1 MSETESNSL
10 TPVAWRY
17 TLLMELKQTEVRL
30 TQDRTDTPFGR
41 RGTDYD
47 PSYTFTE
54 EPLFL
59 ARPARNPA

>member
-30 TQDRTDTPFGR
+30 TQDRATPRSG
-41 RGTDYD
+41 
-47 PSYTFTE
+47 
-54 EPLFL
+54 
-59 ARPARNPA
+59 